1 MTLSDESEDVAL
13 GLELALVGRAR
24 ARACSTHRLRR
35 PLRRVWQP
43 NAGAS
48 RPCAAAALIDQHARS
63 SPSHRSPLNLDDEPS
78 RSLPFGAAIGRVS
91 FLPEVM
97 EMPACAGQ
105 TWAQWS
111 VCDGGLER
119 ATITAESSAAGAGRD
134 ESWRAPLACPDLRRP
149 RI

>member
-97 EMPACAGQ
+97 DSCVNACL
-105 TWAQWS
+105 
-111 VCDGGLER
+111 CGLDL
-119 ATITAESSAAGAGRD
+119 GAVV
-134 ESWRAPLACPDLRRP
+134 SLRR
-149 RI
+149 RVGEGNYHR